1 MRKEGERE
9 SGTQKVQG
17 LRNYF
22 RISEKER
29 NFLLCKKV
37 VENEVER
44 DRLRYYE
51 EEGKEREKLEKERLV
66 KRGD

>member
-9 SGTQKVQG
+9 SGTQKVKG
-17 LRNYF
+17 VINYF

-37 VENEVER
+37 VENEGER
-44 DRLRYYE
+44 VRLR
-51 EEGKEREKLEKERLV
+51 
-66 KRGD
+66 